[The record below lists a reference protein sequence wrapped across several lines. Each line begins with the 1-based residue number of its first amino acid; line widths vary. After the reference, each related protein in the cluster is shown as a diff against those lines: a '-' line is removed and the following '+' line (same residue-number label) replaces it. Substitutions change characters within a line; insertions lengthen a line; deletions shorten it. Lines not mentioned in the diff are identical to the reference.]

1 MILLLLL
8 SLSLLVSFSSSF
20 SLRSGRSTT
29 SLLFRYYLPSSITC
43 LRPDGSLFDGRNL
56 SPTMLSGVL
65 SRADILKHSTS
76 SSTKTKQQPRSSN
89 THHNHGKNKN
99 KRSMGATS
107 TSATNIRR
115 KSSLVG
121 GGNSETTIRTC
132 RNKKLFLL
140 DAIEEGVFRQTTAL
154 ECLREEHRKITMV
167 SLDDNDTPDTD
178 TDTDSAHHDN
188 TTINIRMRD
197 TEQQK
202 QRQRR
207 YETIQNRTAEIDEQ
221 VRKLKLLKDK
231 ILPIKTRSNSSSSS
245 SSFSLRNG
253 SSSSSSRM
261 LFDVI
266 AAEQEFRSI
275 MSTTLSIGSS
285 SSSSSSSSDPVLS
298 STKSATEISTII
310 PYCSI
315 LDRPQELWKIHQN
328 RNYKNGSKNSSN
340 NNDYGRPRGFEG
352 LVFQSPLGV
361 PCLVGK
367 RNCHKDET
375 LRRVA
380 QGADLWFQSKDYH
393 GSRVLLRSSLVRGT
407 KNSKRCLQFAADLA
421 ATYSALHS
429 QHQHHEHQREE
440 QSREGGILIMYT
452 DSKNVAKRG
461 GKVGSM
467 KKKKSFGTIVGY
479 PANVHT
485 ITNKLEP

>member
-1 MILLLLL
+1 
-8 SLSLLVSFSSSF
+8 
-20 SLRSGRSTT
+20 
-29 SLLFRYYLPSSITC
+29 
-43 LRPDGSLFDGRNL
+43 
-56 SPTMLSGVL
+56 
-65 SRADILKHSTS
+65 
-76 SSTKTKQQPRSSN
+76 
-89 THHNHGKNKN
+89 
-99 KRSMGATS
+99 MG
-107 TSATNIRR
+107 
-115 KSSLVG
+115 
-121 GGNSETTIRTC
+121 
-132 RNKKLFLL
+132 
-140 DAIEEGVFRQTTAL
+140 
-154 ECLREEHRKITMV
+154 
-167 SLDDNDTPDTD
+167 
-178 TDTDSAHHDN
+178 
-188 TTINIRMRD
+188 MRD
-197 TEQQK
+197 TDQQK

-245 SSFSLRNG
+245 SFSLRNG

-275 MSTTLSIGSS
+275 MTTTTTIGSS
-285 SSSSSSSSDPVLS
+285 SSSGPVLS
-298 STKSATEISTII
+298 STKSATKISTII

-340 NNDYGRPRGFEG
+340 DNDYGRPRGFEG

-429 QHQHHEHQREE
+429 QHQHHEHQREGE
-440 QSREGGILIMYT
+440 ILIMYT

-461 GKVGSM
+461 GKVGTM

-485 ITNKLEP
+485 ITNELEP